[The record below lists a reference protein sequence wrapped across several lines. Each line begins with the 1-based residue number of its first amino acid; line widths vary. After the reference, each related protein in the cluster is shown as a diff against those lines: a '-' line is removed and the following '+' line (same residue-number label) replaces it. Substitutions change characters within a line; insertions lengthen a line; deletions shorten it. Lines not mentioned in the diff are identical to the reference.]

1 LKDKRDFRD
10 YLLDILRYAE
20 IGERITIG
28 VDFETF
34 CSNEEKALSAV
45 QVLEI
50 IGEASK
56 GLPKSL
62 KNRYPEVPWSEMAA
76 TRDKLIHAY
85 HLVDLEV
92 VWRTLKED
100 IPPLK
105 KSMTRILDDI
115 GKEGF
120 KPKKEDAHKEC

>member
-1 LKDKRDFRD
+1 MKDRRDYRD
-10 YLLDILRYAE
+10 YLHDILRYAE
-20 IGERITIG
+20 MAERITMG

-34 CSNEEKALSAV
+34 CSNDEKTLAAI
-45 QVLEI
+45 QILEV

-56 GLPKSL
+56 NLPKSL

-85 HLVDLEV
+85 HLIEFEI
-92 VWRTLKED
+92 VWRTLNED

-105 KSMTRILDDI
+105 RSMSRILDDI
-115 GKEGF
+115 EQERLK
-120 KPKKEDAHKEC
+120 D